1 MRMEKYGV
9 DKKSEKDDM
18 EKRAEEKR
26 QKEQKEKKTKPT
38 RQHIKEA
45 PPWASNYSEEDKE
58 KVMDDME
65 DAAKELK
72 SMFDGIFRG

>member
-1 MRMEKYGV
+1 MEKYGV

-26 QKEQKEKKTKPT
+26 QKEKKTKPT
-38 RQHIKEA
+38 RQHIQEVPA
-45 PPWASNYSEEDKE
+45 WASNYSEEDKE

-65 DAAKELK
+65 EAAKELK